1 MVARAKKDPPQRDP
15 HLLDRGG
22 YVTTDELAAY
32 LRKAP
37 GTLDQWASRGYGPDF
52 EKPGRDRLYKA
63 DDVKAWLRVKKQE
76 QEQRTLER
84 RGAA

>member
-1 MVARAKKDPPQRDP
+1 MATRAKRALPEPDP
-15 HLLDRGG
+15 HLLERGG
-22 YVTTDELAAY
+22 YITTDELAVF

-37 GTLDQWASRGYGPDF
+37 GTLDQWATRGYGPDF

-63 DDVKAWLRVKKQE
+63 EDVKEWLAAKKRE
-76 QEQRTLER
+76 QGQRMQER

>member
-1 MVARAKKDPPQRDP
+1 VAARAKKDPPDRDP

-22 YVTTDELAAY
+22 FVTTDELAAF

-37 GTLDQWASRGYGPDF
+37 GTLDQWVTRGYGPKF
-52 EKPGRDRLYKA
+52 SKPGRDRLY
-63 DDVKAWLRVKKQE
+63 DCEDVKAWLAGKERE
-76 QEQRTLER
+76 QEERMQER